1 MTHQLPIPQ
10 DQIEEFCHRWK
21 VAELSAPLAFT
32 GANSQ
37 ERASASDPDLG
48 FFVRFD
54 PVAEWNLV
62 DRIAMQEE
70 LQKLS
75 GRNITLSSRHRES
88 IRKGHPNAM
97 QLLYDA

>member
-1 MTHQLPIPQ
+1 MTHQLPIPK

-21 VAELSAPLAFT
+21 VAELSTPLSFAGT
-32 GANSQ
+32 NSQ
-37 ERASASDPDLG
+37 ERTGAIVSDLG

-75 GRNITLSSRHRES
+75 GRNITLINRHRKS
-88 IRKGHPNAM
+88 IRKGPNAM
-97 QLLYDA
+97 QLLYNA